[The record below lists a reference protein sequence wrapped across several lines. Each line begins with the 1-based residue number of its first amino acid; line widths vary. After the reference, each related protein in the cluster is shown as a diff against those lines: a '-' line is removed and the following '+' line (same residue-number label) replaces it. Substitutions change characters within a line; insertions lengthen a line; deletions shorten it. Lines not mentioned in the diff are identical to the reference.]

1 MEKKN
6 TKTLKSAYARYQ
18 QSSNYTL
25 RDCYGS
31 YSYAKER
38 AFNYCKE
45 LCDKYNG
52 TGLKIIGYNTCGF
65 SCGFVG
71 LVDNKKVFVYI
82 TKDYDRYLELE

>member
-1 MEKKN
+1 MKKAN

-25 RDCYGS
+25 RDCYEN

-45 LCDKYNG
+45 LCEKFNG
-52 TGLKIIGYNTCGF
+52 NDLKIISYNTFGF

-71 LVDNKKVFVYI
+71 LIENKKVFVYI
-82 TKDYDRYLELE
+82 TKDYDRFLELE

>member
-1 MEKKN
+1 MKKSN
-6 TKTLKSAYARYQ
+6 TKTLKNAYENWQ

-25 RDCYGS
+25 RDCYSS
-31 YSYAKER
+31 YSCEKGR

-45 LCDKYNG
+45 LCEKYNG
-52 TGLKIIGYNTCGF
+52 YGLKIISYNIFGF

-71 LVDNKKVFVYI
+71 LIDNKKVFVYI

>member
-1 MEKKN
+1 MEKRN
-6 TKTLKSAYARYQ
+6 TKTLRVAYSSYQ
-18 QSSNYTL
+18 QSNYYTL
-25 RDCYGS
+25 RDCYAS

-52 TGLKIIGYNTCGF
+52 NGLKIISYNIFGF
-65 SCGFVG
+65 SCGFIG
-71 LVDNKKVFVYI
+71 IIDNKKVFVYI